1 MNLLKLFAPFRL
13 VGKHDYRP
21 YMTFSILVAY
31 LVVFGWEI
39 VLTVQGGQPID
50 AYLPTYAFAPCE
62 IGHAPIT
69 EIMLDG
75 VRGVF
80 MTTSF
85 FALLVNMM
93 YFWIFGPLVEEFLG
107 YRRFLALFVLGGIGG
122 FIISA
127 LLNQTC
133 DPLYGPNAGVAAV
146 IAAFIFLY
154 PTKRIETIVSP
165 LMLRRFDIPAV
176 LFGFVYI
183 GLQFVLEGDG
193 PLSGT
198 FAPVWAEIGGFV
210 FGFLFIFLITLFKP
224 APKVDPLENLV
235 GD

>member
-1 MNLLKLFAPFRL
+1 MNLLRLFAPFRL
-13 VGKHDYRP
+13 VGKHNYRP
-21 YMTFSILVAY
+21 YMTFAILVAY

-50 AYLPTYAFAPCE
+50 AYLPEYAFAPCE
-62 IGHAPIT
+62 IGNVPVT
-69 EIMLDG
+69 ELMVDS

-107 YRRFLALFVLGGIGG
+107 YRRFLALFILSGIGG
-122 FIISA
+122 FIMSA
-127 LLNQTC
+127 LLTQTC
-133 DPLYGPNAGVAAV
+133 DPLYGPNAGVAGV

-154 PTKRIETIVSP
+154 PTKRVETIVSP
-165 LMLRRFDIPAV
+165 LMLRRFDIPAI
-176 LFGFVYI
+176 LFGFVYL

-198 FAPVWAEIGGFV
+198 FAPVWDEIGGFV
-210 FGFLFIFLITLFKP
+210 FGFVFIFLITMFKP

-235 GD
+235 EE